1 MKLIIFIFPIYII
14 LFSNISFGKDNFD
27 NDIVLY
33 SNSNVCKTVKDPLKS
48 INKKIF
54 YFNGA
59 IDYIALHPTA
69 KIYDRFIHSSIR
81 RAVNNFLLN
90 LDQPYS
96 AVNSLLQGKVE
107 NSLLNFWSF
116 IINSTL
122 GLGGI
127 GDIASE
133 LGIRAKSQ
141 NIGNTLAHYGAGPGP
156 YIVLP
161 ILGIMTARDIPD
173 KILKSFLEPME
184 FISSDLN
191 ILVFV
196 MNNVNMRA
204 NSLAVGDYISST
216 SLDIYSSIRSMYI
229 QKRENE
235 VEYPSSFRCKD

>member
-1 MKLIIFIFPIYII
+1 MKLIVFIFSISII
-14 LFSNISFGKDNFD
+14 IISNKSFARDNFD
-27 NDIVLY
+27 DDIVLY
-33 SNSNVCKTVKDPLKS
+33 ANSNVCKTVKDPLQA

-59 IDYIALHPTA
+59 IDYIALYPTA
-69 KIYDRFIHSSIR
+69 KIYDRFINSSIK

-96 AVNSLLQGKVE
+96 AVNSLLQGKIE

-133 LGIRAKSQ
+133 LGIKSQ
-141 NIGNTLAHYGAGPGP
+141 TENIGNTLAYYGAGPGP

-161 ILGIMTARDIPD
+161 ILGVMTARDIPD

-191 ILVFV
+191 ILVFI
-196 MNNVNMRA
+196 MNNVNARSK
-204 NSLAVGDYISST
+204 SLAFGDYISST

-235 VEYPSSFRCKD
+235 VQYPSGFRCKH